1 MWIKWFHEKRFHLL
15 SSKLKLNE
23 NSILE
28 FYLLNYFILN
38 LQFKI
43 NLDSGQMKKKLYF
56 LI

>member
-1 MWIKWFHEKRFHLL
+1 MVSWETFHLL